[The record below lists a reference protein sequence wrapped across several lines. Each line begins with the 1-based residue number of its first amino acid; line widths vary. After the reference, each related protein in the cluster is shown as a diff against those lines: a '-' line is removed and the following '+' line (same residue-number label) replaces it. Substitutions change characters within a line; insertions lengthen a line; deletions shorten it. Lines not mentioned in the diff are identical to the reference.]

1 MQIAAPTPS
10 ISGQVVLGG
19 AQESAFLVR
28 PQVVLMLLVQGPHVE
43 NY

>member
-19 AQESAFLVR
+19 AQESAFLAR
-28 PQVVLMLLVQGPHVE
+28 PQVVLTLLVPGPLFE